1 MTWRVLVLLLAAAAV
16 LFGCAARKPAEEITP
31 AASDVTSTVG
41 ERPLDSLAL
50 IDQAVRAGRIDYSTG
65 LLYKVYVMFEPE
77 SLPLDYK
84 SQIPA
89 KCGTPLIEE
98 VQRNWDRLTPEQRAE
113 IQVYIQPVKDPRV
126 PDTQLDDVTRDRLD
140 HEQEKLD

>member
-1 MTWRVLVLLLAAAAV
+1 MTRRVLVLLLLATTV
-16 LFGCAARKPAEEITP
+16 LAGCAARRPVEETP
-31 AASDVTSTVG
+31 SATYDATSSAG

-50 IDQAVRAGRIDYSTG
+50 IDQAVGAGRIDYSTG

-77 SLPLDYK
+77 SLPLEYK
-84 SQIPA
+84 SEVPA

-113 IQVYIQPVKDPRV
+113 IQVYIQPIKDPRV
-126 PDTQLDDVTRDRLD
+126 PNTQLDDVTRDRLD